1 MGQDGDELCG
11 VAEGGADGVSR
22 VNVVQLCGKR
32 RSKVRTGSPETFSNE
47 SFLSTHIKI
56 LIIKKITSK
65 LSILK

>member
-1 MGQDGDELCG
+1 MGQDGDELRG

-22 VNVVQLCGKR
+22 VNVVQLCGK